1 MIGLSDYLKEHL
13 PLLLSLLFSFVLFG
27 GVFALF
33 AINFWIYALVA
44 AMGLAAVLAC
54 IAFDY
59 RKRQHFFMQIAQQF
73 ERLDQKYLIA
83 EVIERPD
90 FAEGEALYDL
100 VKMTNKAMIEEIN
113 RYKFTMKDYKEYIEL
128 WLHEVK
134 TPIASSQLIL
144 ENHRSPAT
152 DSVRDEL
159 EKVEHLLEQVLY
171 YARSSAVSSDY
182 VIRTCSLDA
191 LVKQTIQKHRH
202 AFISAH
208 VHLDCDPLNEQ
219 VAVDPKW
226 LMFILGQ
233 LLTNAIKYRTGSD
246 PQIRIESIRRKNS
259 VALRVIDN
267 GSGISERDLERVFE
281 KGFTGENGRMNGKST
296 GMGLYLAHKLCEKL
310 GFNLV
315 INSKNGVGTTA
326 SMIIPQRNPYE

>member
-1 MIGLSDYLKEHL
+1 MIVLSDYLKERL
-13 PLLLSLLFSFVLFG
+13 PLLLSLLFSFTLFG

-33 AINFWIYALVA
+33 EINFWIYALVA
-44 AMGLAAVLAC
+44 VMGLAAVLLC
-54 IAFDY
+54 LVFDY
-59 RKRQHFFMQIAQQF
+59 RKRRHFFREVTRQF
-73 ERLDQKYLIA
+73 EQLDQKYLIA

-100 VKMTNKAMIEEIN
+100 VKMTDKAMIEAIN

-134 TPIASSQLIL
+134 TPLASSQLIL
-144 ENHRSPAT
+144 ENNRSPAA

-159 EKVEHLLEQVLY
+159 EKIERLLEQVLY
-171 YARSSAVSSDY
+171 YARSSDVAYDY
-182 VIRTCSLDA
+182 VIRTCGLDV
-191 LVKQTIQKHRH
+191 LVKQTVQKHRH

-208 VHLDCDPLNEQ
+208 VHLDCGPLDEQ

-233 LLTNAIKYRTGSD
+233 LLTNAIKYRIGSD
-246 PQIRIESIRRKNS
+246 PRIRIESIHRKNF

-296 GMGLYLAHKLCEKL
+296 GMGLYLADKLCEKL
-310 GFNLV
+310 GFSLV
-315 INSKNGVGTTA
+315 IDSKKGVGTTA
-326 SMIIPQRNPYE
+326 IVMIPQRNPYE

>member
-1 MIGLSDYLKEHL
+1 MIEFSDYLKERL

-44 AMGLAAVLAC
+44 AMGLAAVLTC

-59 RKRQHFFMQIAQQF
+59 RKRRHFFMQVTQQF
-73 ERLDQKYLIA
+73 ERFDQKYLIA
-83 EVIERPD
+83 EVIECPE
-90 FAEGEALYDL
+90 FAEGQAFYDL

-134 TPIASSQLIL
+134 TPLASSQLIL
-144 ENHRSPAT
+144 ENHRSIAT
-152 DSVRDEL
+152 DSVREEL
-159 EKVEHLLEQVLY
+159 EKVEGLLEQVLY

-191 LVKQTIQKHRH
+191 LVKQTVQKHRH
-202 AFISAH
+202 AFIGAH
-208 VHLDCDPLNEQ
+208 VHLDCVPLDEK

-233 LLTNAIKYRTGSD
+233 LLTNAIKYRTSND
-246 PQIRIESIRRKNS
+246 PWIRIEAIRQKNS
-259 VALRVIDN
+259 VDLRVIDN
-267 GSGISERDLERVFE
+267 GSGISDRDLERVFE

-296 GMGLYLAHKLCEKL
+296 GMGLYLANKLCEKL

-315 INSKNGVGTTA
+315 IDSNNGVGTTV
-326 SMIIPQRNPYE
+326 SIIIPQRNPYE